1 MSVIFTFATFV
12 IGYLP
17 VFRGRKGKHGFHQ
30 VVQHFACTLLS
41 PLILKYLSRLERGTK
56 IPEANNGHPC
66 ALLSSNSE
74 CVQQRALNCFH
85 PLGSR
90 PKWM

>member
-1 MSVIFTFATFV
+1 MGSIRSYN
-12 IGYLP
+12 ILP
-17 VFRGRKGKHGFHQ
+17 VRCF
-30 VVQHFACTLLS
+30 S